1 MEYKCKKAGVMLIKN
16 DDEDFIIVNELD
28 KPGQTA
34 IPLDELNEALDVLG
48 LRPPKEPD
56 VLSVISNTTR
66 IGLGYM
72 DRLRVAFGAEIKVSI
87 EIEVNRW
94 VKVLKSTGKTTIQP
108 FFNPKPSKANFA
120 QSPIEKS
127 K

>member
-34 IPLDELNEALDVLG
+34 IPLDELNEALDALG

-56 VLSVISNTTR
+56 VPGLITNESKFK
-66 IGLGYM
+66 LGYM
-72 DRLRVAFGAEIKVSI
+72 NRLRVFFGKEFTVNL
-87 EIEVNRW
+87 EIEVNK
-94 VKVLKSTGKTTIQP
+94 KVTILNSIGEFAVQP
-108 FFNPKPSKANFA
+108 FFKAK
-120 QSPIEKS
+120 Q
-127 K
+127 